1 LLLEQLAHEFHGC
14 LIAPSL
20 DQQIE
25 DLAFVVDRAPL
36 LAGVSQTITNPDTL
50 NAVRDETILGG
61 RRAFERL
68 CETARL
74 EAQAARQGHQ
84 M

>member
-50 NAVRDETILGG
+50 NAVRDETIL
-61 RRAFERL
+61 
-68 CETARL
+68 
-74 EAQAARQGHQ
+74 AQLPDLARQSCFVSDG
-84 M
+84 